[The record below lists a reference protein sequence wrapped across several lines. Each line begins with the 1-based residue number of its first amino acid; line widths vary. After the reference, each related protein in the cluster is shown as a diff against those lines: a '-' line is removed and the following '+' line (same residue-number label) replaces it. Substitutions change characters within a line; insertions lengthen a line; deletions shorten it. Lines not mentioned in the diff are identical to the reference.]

1 MLAGR
6 IAQAPIGAT
15 LDFSLISAEPG
26 QVVFE
31 VTPTEFHY
39 NPIGSVHG
47 SVYAALCDSAC
58 GCAVHSMLPAGAY
71 YTSLDLTTRFIRPA
85 TAATGRLVC
94 EGTVSHFGSRTA
106 VAHARLTDARGKLYA
121 EATSSCMIFRPEG

>member
-1 MLAGR
+1 LV
-6 IAQAPIGAT
+6 
-15 LDFSLISAEPG
+15 SVEPG

-31 VTPTEFHY
+31 ITPAEFHY
-39 NPIGSVHG
+39 NPIGSLHG
-47 SVYAALCDSAC
+47 GVYATLCDSAC
-58 GCAVHSMLPAGAY
+58 GCAVHSMLPVGAY